1 MIEEIKKE
9 IDQQIENIKYLQ
21 DHPEIAQHT
30 IMHETEEYC
39 RGALNMLSYLKE
51 YIEEL
56 RAQ

>member
-9 IDQQIENIKYLQ
+9 IDQQIESIKYLQ

-56 RAQ
+56 RA